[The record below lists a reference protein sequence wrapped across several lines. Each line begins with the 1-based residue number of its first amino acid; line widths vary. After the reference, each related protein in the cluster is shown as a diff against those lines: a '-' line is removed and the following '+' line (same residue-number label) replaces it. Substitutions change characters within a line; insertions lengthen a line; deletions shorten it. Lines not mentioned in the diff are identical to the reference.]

1 MRMEA
6 TCSFR
11 QTHPEKKSHSLLID
25 LARGFAMFLMLWG
38 HCIQY
43 CCAGSFDYFENT
55 AFKFIYSFH
64 MPLLMLVSGYLFCF
78 SFKKR
83 SLRELLIYKTQA
95 MLQPIIMCGILSFFL
110 TDVMAA
116 VYQRNFMAIVGGG
129 WLDHLIDY
137 WFLWSVLAASVYVSI
152 VCKLVKH
159 WLVKLLLLGLGI
171 FFVAL
176 FPNAQ
181 MSMYMYPY
189 FVAGFYYA
197 ELKETA
203 FVRKMQ
209 VLKYLP
215 LVVFPIMLFFFSKEH
230 YIYTSGIIGSGGLLH
245 HLRIDAFR
253 WLIGFMGSVS
263 ALVVLEK
270 IVLLTTHK
278 GNCPVLLQ
286 GVVLLGR
293 KSMQIYVLSCIFLSC
308 YLPLVYRWIVDKLG
322 KNVLAHN
329 MGLYT
334 FLYTVLLT
342 IVYCVGLVALAK
354 LLKKARV
361 SKLLFGR

>member
-1 MRMEA
+1 MEA
-6 TCSFR
+6 SCPIGT
-11 QTHPEKKSHSLLID
+11 THIKKGSQSLLID

-43 CCAGSFDYFENT
+43 CCVGSFDYFENT

-64 MPLLMLVSGYLFCF
+64 MPLFMLVSGYLFYY
-78 SFKKR
+78 SFEKR

-95 MLQPIIMCGILSFFL
+95 MLQPIIMCAILAFFL
-110 TDVMAA
+110 TDAIAA
-116 VYQRNFMAIVGGG
+116 VYQKDFMAIVGSG
-129 WLDHLIDY
+129 WLNHLMDY
-137 WFLWSVLAASVYVSI
+137 WFLWSVLAASVYVAI

-159 WLVKLLLLGLGI
+159 WLAKLILLGLGI

-176 FPNAQ
+176 FPSAQ

-197 ELKETA
+197 ELKDSA
-203 FVRKMQ
+203 FVKKMQ
-209 VLKYLP
+209 MLKYLP
-215 LVVFPIMLFFFSKEH
+215 LVAFPIMLFFFGKEH
-230 YIYTSGIIGSGGLLH
+230 YIYTSGIIGSGGLSY
-245 HLRIDAFR
+245 HLRIDVFR
-253 WLIGFMGSVS
+253 WFIGLMGSVF

-270 IVLLTTHK
+270 IVLLTTRK
-278 GNCPVLLQ
+278 GNRPMLLQ

-293 KSMQIYVLSCIFLSC
+293 KSMQVYVLSCIFLTC

-322 KNVLAHN
+322 TNVLTHN

-334 FLYTVLLT
+334 FLYTVILA
-342 IVYCVGLVALAK
+342 IAYCVGMVALAK
-354 LLKKARV
+354 LLEKTRV